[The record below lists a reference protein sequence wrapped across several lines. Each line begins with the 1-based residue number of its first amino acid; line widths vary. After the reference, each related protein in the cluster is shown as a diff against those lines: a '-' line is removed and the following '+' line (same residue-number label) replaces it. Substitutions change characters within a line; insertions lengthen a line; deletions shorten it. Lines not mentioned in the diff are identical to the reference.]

1 MRLYAIPHS
10 TNVERVALALG
21 HKRLDAELIVC
32 DPADRSP
39 VRAVSGQE
47 LVPVLDD
54 AGRIVTDSSRIIEYL
69 EQRHPSP
76 ALFPERA
83 AERAQ
88 VRVFVSWFDRVWKRA
103 PNAIA
108 DALAAPQPDL
118 ALIASADEEMR
129 FTTALVIEMLDGRD
143 YLTGGRFGAADC
155 AAFPFLKYGR
165 GAARGDDDLFH
176 QVLAERL
183 APFAADD
190 RLAAWIDRVD
200 AHPRRPDLG

>member
-21 HKRLDAELIVC
+21 HKHLDAELIVC

-39 VRAVSGQE
+39 VLAVSGQE

-54 AGRIVTDSSRIIEYL
+54 AGTIVTDSSRIIEHI

-76 ALFPERA
+76 ALFPEQA

-103 PNAIA
+103 PNSIA

-118 ALIASADEEMR
+118 ALIGSADEEMR
-129 FTTALVIEMLDGRD
+129 FTTALVTEMLDGRD
-143 YLTGGRFGAADC
+143 YLSGERFGAADC

-165 GAARGDDDLFH
+165 EAAPGDDDLFH

-200 AHPRRPDLG
+200 AHPRRPDLR